1 MISVVMPSY
10 NSAAFV
16 AEAIESVLAQTF
28 PYFELLVCDDGST
41 DGTQA
46 IVQGSMSKY
55 GRSGVVRGV
64 GGG

>member
-28 PYFELLVCDDGST
+28 PYWLT
-41 DGTQA
+41 R
-46 IVQGSMSKY
+46 K
-55 GRSGVVRGV
+55 
-64 GGG
+64 